1 MSSLLQALI
10 SGMTAPSW
18 GRQYRPVDPTVPL
31 DGQAK
36 EVNYGPDSRLE
47 LHTSFPEMHIALI
60 VLAILKTEQILG
72 F

>member
-1 MSSLLQALI
+1 
-10 SGMTAPSW
+10 MTAPSW

-60 VLAILKTEQILG
+60 VLARTDIG
-72 F
+72 FLNMKYFLI